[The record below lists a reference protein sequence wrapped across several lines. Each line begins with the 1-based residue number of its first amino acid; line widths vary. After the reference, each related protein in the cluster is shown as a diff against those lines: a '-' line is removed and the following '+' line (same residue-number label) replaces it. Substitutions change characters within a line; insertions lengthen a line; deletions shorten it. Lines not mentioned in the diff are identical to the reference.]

1 MKNWVIALL
10 AIAVVALSVR
20 GVSAGKSEES
30 GEDAANPAIEN
41 IMTRS
46 SVRSYTSQSI
56 GKDTVEMI
64 ICAGMAAPTA
74 ADKRPWAFVA
84 VTDKSVRD
92 TLSKRL
98 PYAKMAAQA
107 PLLIAVCGNKGRAL
121 PGEGAD
127 FWVQDCSAATENVL
141 LAAHALGLGAVWTGV
156 YPLSDREQ
164 AVREVLAL
172 PDSIVPLSLVCIGHP
187 AVPQTPKDKWNPADL
202 HYNRY

>member
-10 AIAVVALSVR
+10 AIAVVVLSIR
-20 GVSAGKSEES
+20 GGSAGKSEENN
-30 GEDAANPAIEN
+30 EDNTNQAIEN

-64 ICAGMAAPTA
+64 IRAGMAAPTA
-74 ADKRPWAFVA
+74 VDKRPWTFVA
-84 VTDKSVRD
+84 VTDKNLRD
-92 TLSKRL
+92 MLSQRL

-107 PLLIAVCGNKGRAL
+107 PLLIAVCGNMERAL
-121 PGEGAD
+121 PGKAAD

-156 YPLSDREQ
+156 YPIPEREQ

-187 AVPQTPKDKWNPADL
+187 AAPVAPKDKWNPADI
-202 HYNRY
+202 HYNRF

>member
-10 AIAVVALSVR
+10 AIAVVVLSIK
-20 GVSAGKSEES
+20 GVTADK
-30 GEDAANPAIEN
+30 DAENDKEVTNPAIEN

-46 SVRSYTSQSI
+46 SVRNYTPQPI
-56 GKDTVEMI
+56 GSDTVEMI
-64 ICAGMAAPTA
+64 LRAGMAAPTA

-156 YPLSDREQ
+156 YPIPEREQ

-187 AVPQTPKDKWNPADL
+187 AAPVAPKDKWNPADI
-202 HYNRY
+202 HYNRF